1 MNKWLIGSSHV
12 GAVARAHRKA
22 DLKDNNLNAVL
33 LGGSRFSKTVFHRID
48 AGRLEFTKED
58 YQKNSNSFR
67 KCLDIGEIESIF
79 VLLGDI
85 NNLILGN
92 SGFWGSHEPSG
103 INVEGRVPLPQSTI
117 RAFCESDTRSVIG
130 FLTDLQDLGPRPYWV
145 TYPAIKDNHPMFSRG
160 VRRETVHYLD
170 SFFIQHMTKSLAAM
184 GIATVHRPKGSL
196 TENGFLK
203 AEYSQDTTL
212 KGTPDWVHANELYGS
227 LMLNEILGVS
237 AT

>member
-12 GAVARAHRKA
+12 GAVVRAHRKA
-22 DLKDNNLNAVL
+22 DLRDINLNTVL
-33 LGGSRFSKTVFHRID
+33 LGASRFSKTVFHRID

-58 YQKNSNSFR
+58 YQKNSGSFR
-67 KCLDIGEIESIF
+67 NGLDVDDIGSVF

-85 NNLILGN
+85 NNIILGN
-92 SGFWGSHEPSG
+92 SDYWVSHEPSG
-103 INVEGRVPLPQSTI
+103 INEEGRVPLPQSTI

-130 FLTDLQDLGPRPYWV
+130 FLTDLKDLGPQPYWV

-203 AEYSQDTTL
+203 AEYSQDTMP
-212 KGTPDWVHANELYGS
+212 KGTPDWVHANDLYGS
-227 LMLNEILGVS
+227 LMLNEILGIS